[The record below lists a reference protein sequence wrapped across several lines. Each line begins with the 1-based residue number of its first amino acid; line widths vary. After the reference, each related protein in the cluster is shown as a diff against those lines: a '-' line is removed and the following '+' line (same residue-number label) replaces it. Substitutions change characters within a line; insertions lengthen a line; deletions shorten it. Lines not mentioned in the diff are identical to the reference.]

1 MKAMLRSKW
10 GKRLAVSL
18 ITWMSRRSS
27 FEYRVLCTCFA
38 LFGMGSIYLASRQG
52 LSACFTPLLSEQGPN
67 GGYRKLQAQL
77 AATKNK
83 IATIDRQISVYRRSF
98 SALATQSGALSLDTV
113 SFIDRAA
120 QNTSV
125 RIGKLQAVTTGDIDT
140 TGLAERYRLAV
151 SGRYQEIVDFVS
163 RLSNEG
169 SPLIVTQ
176 VSIDNSNGGYPERS
190 LEVQLIIE
198 RFS

>member
-1 MKAMLRSKW
+1 
-10 GKRLAVSL
+10 
-18 ITWMSRRSS
+18 
-27 FEYRVLCTCFA
+27 
-38 LFGMGSIYLASRQG
+38 
-52 LSACFTPLLSEQGPN
+52 
-67 GGYRKLQAQL
+67 
-77 AATKNK
+77 
-83 IATIDRQISVYRRSF
+83 
-98 SALATQSGALSLDTV
+98 
-113 SFIDRAA
+113 
-120 QNTSV
+120 
-125 RIGKLQAVTTGDIDT
+125 VTTGDIDT